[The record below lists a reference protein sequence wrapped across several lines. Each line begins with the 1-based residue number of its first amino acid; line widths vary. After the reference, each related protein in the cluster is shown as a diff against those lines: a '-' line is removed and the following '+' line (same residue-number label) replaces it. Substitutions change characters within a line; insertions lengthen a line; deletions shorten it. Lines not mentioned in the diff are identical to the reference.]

1 MTIKEAINFVDI
13 ARMNYICDPQECG
26 LEKGEDPCTAFH
38 CDEMHDALVM
48 AIEALHIADRLEHC
62 YFTDHQDDY
71 YNYDDSEYSA
81 GYQMGYIDGYKQAL
95 SDVRG
100 DNNGKE

>member
-1 MTIKEAINFVDI
+1 MSKYTEAINFVDI

-48 AIEALHIADRLEHC
+48 AIEALEIANRLEQMWEEVKDKE
-62 YFTDHQDDY
+62 FTHSMFQNCRECGDY
-71 YNYDDSEYSA
+71 MQGVKDTLA
-81 GYQMGYIDGYKQAL
+81 
-95 SDVRG
+95 DVRG
-100 DNNGKE
+100 DNK